1 MDFMRPRRVA
11 QIGSLFLVGFLAFSP
26 FSMGQH
32 MNAKDAPCQ
41 GPGSNAEETQCFISA
56 SNNAD
61 TEMNQMYN
69 RVRKVLGAE
78 EQEELQV
85 AQRLWLQFRD
95 ANCAAERG
103 LYGRGT
109 AAPMVYAAC
118 FEADTRQRTAEL
130 NTIYGWRLIKF
141 GGSLNK

>member
-11 QIGSLFLVGFLAFSP
+11 QTGLFFLVGFLAFTSS
-26 FSMGQH
+26 SMGQH

-41 GPGSNAEETQCFISA
+41 GPSSNAEETQCFISA
-56 SNNAD
+56 SRNAD

-95 ANCAAERG
+95 ANCAAERD

-118 FEADTRQRTAEL
+118 IEADTRQRTAEL
-130 NTIYGWRLIKF
+130 NTMYGWRLIKF
-141 GGSLNK
+141 VGGLSK